1 MADETT
7 TTFSDLLRSH
17 RGPLVENMRW
27 KTVFLSEVAR
37 DMSEENWDGS
47 DVSFPII
54 MSPLQGGT
62 MLTETGTVNTPKVLD
77 SEKATLGSAISA
89 FPISFT
95 KKLVAASRNPNDT
108 SWAKVVPLKM
118 RMAEEA
124 IKKMINE
131 QALGNSDA
139 LIAAITAST
148 NTTAATVSATANW
161 HQLYPGRV
169 VDVKTRSSGTT
180 VTNGSSRTI
189 LSVNRTTGVVTL
201 DAGGGNVNVTNLE
214 GLYIEGSYGNALQG
228 FVSAAATTGIFENIN
243 KANVPGW
250 QGTDASPSS
259 ASDLTQTILN
269 KLERELGN
277 FAGTTPRFY
286 IADPAVI
293 DLYTDNLTL
302 QARWSGEVG
311 TLKSGW
317 TGVQYRNKI
326 LVGDYDAA
334 AGYVYGPATEDIRIY
349 TLDPGPDWDD
359 DTGSIFQRFSRV
371 LYVEAWLTWMLQI
384 GYHRCISQGIIGNLN
399 QAA

>member
-7 TTFSDLLRSH
+7 STFSDLLRSY
-17 RGPLVENMRW
+17 RGPLVENLRW

-62 MLTETGTVNTPKVLD
+62 MLTETGTINTPKVID
-77 SEKATLGSAISA
+77 SEKATLGSSITA

-108 SWAKVVPLKM
+108 SWAKVTPLKM
-118 RMAEEA
+118 RMAEESM
-124 IKKMINE
+124 KKMINE
-131 QALGNSDA
+131 QMLGNSDA
-139 LIAAITAST
+139 LVAAITAST
-148 NTTAATVSATANW
+148 NTTAITVATTANW

-169 VDVKTRSSGTT
+169 GDVKTRSTGTT
-180 VTNGSSRTI
+180 ITNGASRTI

-201 DAGGGNVNVTNLE
+201 DAAGGNVNVTNLE
-214 GLYIEGSYGNALQG
+214 GFYIEGSYGNALQG
-228 FVSAAATTGIFENIN
+228 YVSAAATTGLFENIN

-259 ASDLTQTILN
+259 AADLTQTHLN
-269 KLERELGN
+269 KLERELMN
-277 FAGTTPRFY
+277 FSGVTPRFY

-302 QARWSGEVG
+302 QARWSGEMS

-317 TGVQYRNKI
+317 TGVQYRNKVLI
-326 LVGDYDAA
+326 GDYDAA
-334 AGYVYGPATEDIRIY
+334 SGAVYGPATEDIRIY

-359 DTGSIFQRFSRV
+359 DTGSIFQRFSRS
-371 LYVEAWLTWMLQI
+371 LYVEAWLTWMLQV
-384 GYHRCISQGIIGNLN
+384 GYHRCISQGIITNLN